1 VTVNVGV
8 RTEHTGDVLHV
19 VLDRPE
25 KGNALRHADMT
36 AVLEAV
42 ATAVGTVRA
51 ILIRSD
57 GRHFCTGADLTAPD
71 RTERP
76 PIGHQMR
83 GLHDTAHRLIQ
94 VLWDCPLPTVA
105 AVHGRAA
112 GLGLHLALAT
122 DFVVA
127 ATTATFSEPF
137 AERGF
142 TPDSGATYL
151 LPRLIGISRAKTMLL
166 RGEVIDAPTALDW
179 GMISETVPE
188 DRLAGAAARLAAD
201 LAAGPTFSLGLA
213 KAMIHGHTTATL
225 SEALSDE
232 AVNVEL
238 SIRSADFK
246 EGIRAFRAKRPPD
259 FTGA

>member
-1 VTVNVGV
+1 MSAGV

-25 KGNALRHADMT
+25 KGNALRHGDMR
-36 AVLEAV
+36 AVLDAV
-42 ATAVGTVRA
+42 ATAPGTARA
-51 ILIRSD
+51 LLIRSG
-57 GRHFCTGADLTAPD
+57 GRHFCSGADLGAPD

-83 GLHDTAHRLIQ
+83 SLHDTAHRLIQ

-105 AVHGRAA
+105 AVHGRAT

-127 ATTATFSEPF
+127 TTTATFSEPF
-137 AERGF
+137 AQRGF

-151 LPRLIGISRAKTMLL
+151 LPRLIGIARAKALLL
-166 RGEVIDAPTALDW
+166 RGQVIDAPTAVDW
-179 GMISETVPE
+179 GLISETTPE
-188 DRLAGAAARLAAD
+188 DQLADTAAD
-201 LAAGPTFSLGLA
+201 LATRPTFSLGLA
-213 KAMIHGHTTATL
+213 KTMIHNHTSTTLPETL
-225 SEALSDE
+225 SNE

-238 SIRSADFK
+238 SIHTTDFK
-246 EGIRAFRAKRPPD
+246 EGIRAFLAKRNPD
-259 FTGA
+259 FTGT